1 MIFLNIL
8 KIIGIVLVVL
18 LCILLVLILLVLF
31 YPVKYRILGT
41 EVYDK
46 ENKCDIHIRLSWIF
60 HLIGVNV
67 DIDPELTAGLRIL
80 FVKKNLMKDSDTS
93 NDRSDNNGDGGS
105 CDSDSCDS
113 DSCDGGS
120 CDSDSCDSDSCDSDS
135 CNSDSIEE
143 NIKNISETDIK
154 NTDNIAVA
162 EKSVSENEY
171 TNAANAYSNN
181 IETENNSSDNND
193 SFDSNDTSEEESD
206 TEREIKKEK
215 IKRLTAKIKKILKD
229 DSCKDALNKIKTE
242 LINLLKAIMPYK
254 LYLKA
259 EFSAGS
265 PDKTGM
271 VLGILAMFPICYR
284 NKWKIRPDF
293 EREEIYIDSEFDIK
307 GHIFLYKIL
316 VIAIR
321 VFVDKNCRKLYNEI
335 RK

>member
-31 YPVKYRILGT
+31 YPVKYRIFGT

-46 ENKCDIHIRLSWIF
+46 ENKSDIHIRLSWIF

-93 NDRSDNNGDGGS
+93 NDDENDRNDNADDGS
-105 CDSDSCDS
+105 SYDS
-113 DSCDGGS
+113 GA
-120 CDSDSCDSDSCDSDS
+120 
-135 CNSDSIEE
+135 N
-143 NIKNISETDIK
+143 
-154 NTDNIAVA
+154 DNESAQKVV
-162 EKSVSENEY
+162 KKDVKD
-171 TNAANAYSNN
+171 
-181 IETENNSSDNND
+181 TENNSSDNKDIYDNNISDNED
-193 SFDSNDTSEEESD
+193 SYDSDDTSEEDTD
-206 TEREIKKEK
+206 TERDIKKEK

-229 DSCKDALNKIKTE
+229 DSCKEALNKIKNE

-271 VLGILAMFPICYR
+271 VLGILAMFPIGYK

-316 VIAIR
+316 IIAIR
-321 VFVDKNCRKLYNEI
+321 VLVDKNCRKLYNEI

>member
-46 ENKCDIHIRLSWIF
+46 ENKSDIHIRLSWIF

-67 DIDPELTAGLRIL
+67 DIDQELTAGLRIL
-80 FVKKNLMKDSDTS
+80 FVKKNLMKDSDAS

-105 CDSDSCDS
+105 CDSDSC
-113 DSCDGGS
+113 
-120 CDSDSCDSDSCDSDS
+120 
-135 CNSDSIEE
+135 NNDSIDAED
-143 NIKNISETDIK
+143 IKNISETDIK
-154 NTDNIAVA
+154 NTDNIAA
-162 EKSVSENEY
+162 TEEKI
-171 TNAANAYSNN
+171 NANATKAYSNN
-181 IETENNSSDNND
+181 IEIENNSSDNND

-229 DSCKDALNKIKTE
+229 DSCKEALNKIKTE

-254 LYLKA
+254 LYLRA

-271 VLGILAMFPICYR
+271 VLGILAMFPIGYK

-321 VFVDKNCRKLYNEI
+321 VLVDKNCRKLYNEI

>member
-46 ENKCDIHIRLSWIF
+46 ENKSDIHIRLSWIF

-105 CDSDSCDS
+105 CDSDSC
-113 DSCDGGS
+113 
-120 CDSDSCDSDSCDSDS
+120 
-135 CNSDSIEE
+135 NSDSIEE

-162 EKSVSENEY
+162 EEKINANATKAEKSVSEDEY
-171 TNAANAYSNN
+171 TNATNAYSNN
-181 IETENNSSDNND
+181 
-193 SFDSNDTSEEESD
+193 
-206 TEREIKKEK
+206 KGKEK
-215 IKRLTAKIKKILKD
+215 IKRLTGKIKKILKD

-271 VLGILAMFPICYR
+271 VLGILAMFPIGYR

-321 VFVDKNCRKLYNEI
+321 VLVDKNCRKLYNEI

>member
-31 YPVKYRILGT
+31 YPVKYRIFGT

-46 ENKCDIHIRLSWIF
+46 ENKSDIHIRLSWIF

-80 FVKKNLMKDSDTS
+80 FVKKNLMKDSDAS

-105 CDSDSCDS
+105 CDSDSC
-113 DSCDGGS
+113 
-120 CDSDSCDSDSCDSDS
+120 
-135 CNSDSIEE
+135 NNDSIDAE

-154 NTDNIAVA
+154 NTDNIAA
-162 EKSVSENEY
+162 TEEKI
-171 TNAANAYSNN
+171 NANATKAYSNN
-181 IETENNSSDNND
+181 IEIENNSSYNND

-229 DSCKDALNKIKTE
+229 DSCKEALNKIKTE

-271 VLGILAMFPICYR
+271 VLGILAMFPIGYK

-321 VFVDKNCRKLYNEI
+321 VLVDKNCRKLYNEI

>member
-46 ENKCDIHIRLSWIF
+46 ENKSDIHIRLSWIF

-93 NDRSDNNGDGGS
+93 NDRSDNNGDG
-105 CDSDSCDS
+105 
-113 DSCDGGS
+113 
-120 CDSDSCDSDSCDSDS
+120 DSCDSDS
-135 CNSDSIEE
+135 CNSDSIEAE
-143 NIKNISETDIK
+143 NIKNISETDTK

-181 IETENNSSDNND
+181 IETENKSSDNND

-206 TEREIKKEK
+206 TERENKKEK

-229 DSCKDALNKIKTE
+229 DSCKEALNKIKTE

-271 VLGILAMFPICYR
+271 VLGILAMFPIGYR

-307 GHIFLYKIL
+307 GHIFLYEIL

-321 VFVDKNCRKLYNEI
+321 VLVDKNCRKLYNEI

>member
-31 YPVKYRILGT
+31 YPLKYRIFGT

-46 ENKCDIHIRLSWIF
+46 ENKSDIHIRLSWIF

-80 FVKKNLMKDSDTS
+80 FVKKNLMKASDTS
-93 NDRSDNNGDGGS
+93 NDRS
-105 CDSDSCDS
+105 
-113 DSCDGGS
+113 
-120 CDSDSCDSDSCDSDS
+120 
-135 CNSDSIEE
+135 
-143 NIKNISETDIK
+143 
-154 NTDNIAVA
+154 DNIAVA
-162 EKSVSENEY
+162 EKSVSEDEY
-171 TNAANAYSNN
+171 TNAANTHSDN
-181 IETENNSSDNND
+181 IETENNPSDNND

-229 DSCKDALNKIKTE
+229 DSCKEALNKIKTE

-259 EFSAGS
+259 EFFAGS

-271 VLGILAMFPICYR
+271 VLGILAMFPIGYK

-321 VFVDKNCRKLYNEI
+321 VLVDKNCRKLYNEI

>member
-46 ENKCDIHIRLSWIF
+46 ENKSDIHIRLSWIF

-67 DIDPELTAGLRIL
+67 DIAPELTAGLRIL

-105 CDSDSCDS
+105 R
-113 DSCDGGS
+113 
-120 CDSDSCDSDSCDSDS
+120 DSDS

-143 NIKNISETDIK
+143 ENIKNISETDTK

-181 IETENNSSDNND
+181 IETENKSSDNND

-206 TEREIKKEK
+206 TERENKKEK

-229 DSCKDALNKIKTE
+229 DSCKAALNKIKTE

-271 VLGILAMFPICYR
+271 VLGILAMFPIGYR

-321 VFVDKNCRKLYNEI
+321 VLVDKNCRKLYNEI

>member
-31 YPVKYRILGT
+31 YPVKYRIFGT

-46 ENKCDIHIRLSWIF
+46 ENKSDIHIRLSWIF

-105 CDSDSCDS
+105 CDSDSC
-113 DSCDGGS
+113 
-120 CDSDSCDSDSCDSDS
+120 
-135 CNSDSIEE
+135 NSDSIEAE
-143 NIKNISETDIK
+143 NIKNISETDTK

-171 TNAANAYSNN
+171 TNAANAYSNT
-181 IETENNSSDNND
+181 IETENKSSDNND

-321 VFVDKNCRKLYNEI
+321 VLVDKNCRKLYNEI

>member
-31 YPVKYRILGT
+31 YPIKYRILGT

-46 ENKCDIHIRLSWIF
+46 ENKSDIHIRLSWIF

-105 CDSDSCDS
+105 CDSDSC
-113 DSCDGGS
+113 
-120 CDSDSCDSDSCDSDS
+120 
-135 CNSDSIEE
+135 NSDSIEAE

-162 EKSVSENEY
+162 EEKINANATKAEKSVSEDEY

-181 IETENNSSDNND
+181 
-193 SFDSNDTSEEESD
+193 
-206 TEREIKKEK
+206 KGKEK
-215 IKRLTAKIKKILKD
+215 IKRLTGKIKKILKD

-271 VLGILAMFPICYR
+271 VLGILAMFPIGYR

-321 VFVDKNCRKLYNEI
+321 VLVDKNCRKLYNEI

>member
-31 YPVKYRILGT
+31 YPIKYRIWGT

-46 ENKCDIHIRLSWIF
+46 ENKSDIHIRLSWIF

-67 DIDPELTAGLRIL
+67 DIGPELTAGLRIL

-105 CDSDSCDS
+105 CDSDSC
-113 DSCDGGS
+113 
-120 CDSDSCDSDSCDSDS
+120 
-135 CNSDSIEE
+135 NSDSIEAE

-162 EKSVSENEY
+162 EEKINANATKAEKSVSEDEY
-171 TNAANAYSNN
+171 TNATNAYSNN
-181 IETENNSSDNND
+181 
-193 SFDSNDTSEEESD
+193 
-206 TEREIKKEK
+206 KGKEK
-215 IKRLTAKIKKILKD
+215 IKRLTGKIKKILKD

-271 VLGILAMFPICYR
+271 VLGILAMFPIGYR

-321 VFVDKNCRKLYNEI
+321 VLVDKNCRKLYNEI

>member
-46 ENKCDIHIRLSWIF
+46 ENKSDIHIRLSWIF

-105 CDSDSCDS
+105 CDSDSC
-113 DSCDGGS
+113 
-120 CDSDSCDSDSCDSDS
+120 
-135 CNSDSIEE
+135 NSDSIEAE
-143 NIKNISETDIK
+143 NIKNISETGIK

-321 VFVDKNCRKLYNEI
+321 VLVDKNCRKLYNEI

>member
-31 YPVKYRILGT
+31 YPVKYRIFGT

-46 ENKCDIHIRLSWIF
+46 ENKSDIHIRLSWIF

-80 FVKKNLMKDSDTS
+80 FVKKNLMKGSDTS
-93 NDRSDNNGDGGS
+93 NDDENDRNDNADDGS
-105 CDSDSCDS
+105 SYDS
-113 DSCDGGS
+113 GA
-120 CDSDSCDSDSCDSDS
+120 
-135 CNSDSIEE
+135 N
-143 NIKNISETDIK
+143 
-154 NTDNIAVA
+154 DNESAQKVV
-162 EKSVSENEY
+162 KKDV
-171 TNAANAYSNN
+171 
-181 IETENNSSDNND
+181 IETENNSSDNKDIYDNNISDNED
-193 SFDSNDTSEEESD
+193 SYDSDDTSEEDTD
-206 TEREIKKEK
+206 TERYIKKEK

-229 DSCKDALNKIKTE
+229 DSCKEALNKIKTE

-271 VLGILAMFPICYR
+271 VLGILAMFPIGYK

-321 VFVDKNCRKLYNEI
+321 VLVDKNCRKLYNEI

>member
-31 YPVKYRILGT
+31 YPVKYRIFGT

-46 ENKCDIHIRLSWIF
+46 ENKSDIHIRLSWIF

-105 CDSDSCDS
+105 CDSDSR
-113 DSCDGGS
+113 
-120 CDSDSCDSDSCDSDS
+120 
-135 CNSDSIEE
+135 NSDSIEAE

-162 EKSVSENEY
+162 EEKINANATNAEKSVSEDEY
-171 TNAANAYSNN
+171 TNATNAYSNN
-181 IETENNSSDNND
+181 KGK
-193 SFDSNDTSEEESD
+193 
-206 TEREIKKEK
+206 ER
-215 IKRLTAKIKKILKD
+215 IKRLTGKIKKILKD
-229 DSCKDALNKIKTE
+229 DSCKAALNKIKTE

-271 VLGILAMFPICYR
+271 VLGILAMFPIGYR

-321 VFVDKNCRKLYNEI
+321 VLVDKNCRKLYNEI

>member
-31 YPVKYRILGT
+31 YPIKYRILGT

-46 ENKCDIHIRLSWIF
+46 ENKSDIHIRLSWIF

-105 CDSDSCDS
+105 CDSDSCN
-113 DSCDGGS
+113 
-120 CDSDSCDSDSCDSDS
+120 SDS
-135 CNSDSIEE
+135 CNSDSIEAE

-162 EKSVSENEY
+162 EEKINANATKAEKSVSEDEY
-171 TNAANAYSNN
+171 TNATNAYSNN
-181 IETENNSSDNND
+181 
-193 SFDSNDTSEEESD
+193 
-206 TEREIKKEK
+206 KGKEK
-215 IKRLTAKIKKILKD
+215 IKRLAGKIKKILKD
-229 DSCKDALNKIKTE
+229 DSCKAALNKIKTE

-271 VLGILAMFPICYR
+271 VLGILAMFPIGYR

-321 VFVDKNCRKLYNEI
+321 VLVDKNCRKLYNEI

>member
-46 ENKCDIHIRLSWIF
+46 ENKSDIHIRLSWIF

-113 DSCDGGS
+113 DS
-120 CDSDSCDSDSCDSDS
+120 
-135 CNSDSIEE
+135 IESE

-162 EKSVSENEY
+162 EEKINANATKAEKSVSEDED
-171 TNAANAYSNN
+171 TNATNAYS
-181 IETENNSSDNND
+181 DN
-193 SFDSNDTSEEESD
+193 
-206 TEREIKKEK
+206 KGKEK
-215 IKRLTAKIKKILKD
+215 IKRLTDKIKKILKD
-229 DSCKDALNKIKTE
+229 DSCKAALNKIKTE

-271 VLGILAMFPICYR
+271 VLGILAMFPIGYR

-321 VFVDKNCRKLYNEI
+321 VLVDKNCRKLYNEI

>member
-18 LCILLVLILLVLF
+18 LCILLVFILLVLF
-31 YPVKYRILGT
+31 YPVKYRIFGT

-46 ENKCDIHIRLSWIF
+46 ENKSDIHIRLSWIF

-93 NDRSDNNGDGGS
+93 NDRSDNDGDGG
-105 CDSDSCDS
+105 
-113 DSCDGGS
+113 
-120 CDSDSCDSDSCDSDS
+120 SCDSDS
-135 CNSDSIEE
+135 CNSDSIEAE

-162 EKSVSENEY
+162 EEKINANATKAEKSVSEDED
-171 TNAANAYSNN
+171 TNATNAYS
-181 IETENNSSDNND
+181 DN
-193 SFDSNDTSEEESD
+193 
-206 TEREIKKEK
+206 KGKEK
-215 IKRLTAKIKKILKD
+215 IKRLTGKIKKILKD
-229 DSCKDALNKIKTE
+229 DSCKEALNKIKTE
-242 LINLLKAIMPYK
+242 LINLFKAIMPYK

-271 VLGILAMFPICYR
+271 VLGILAMFPIGYR

-293 EREEIYIDSEFDIK
+293 EREEIYIDSGFDIK

>member
-31 YPVKYRILGT
+31 YPIKYRILGT
-41 EVYDK
+41 EVYDE
-46 ENKCDIHIRLSWIF
+46 ENKSDIHIRLSWIF

-105 CDSDSCDS
+105 CDSDSC
-113 DSCDGGS
+113 
-120 CDSDSCDSDSCDSDS
+120 
-135 CNSDSIEE
+135 NSDSIEAE

-162 EKSVSENEY
+162 EEKINANATKAEKSVSEDEY
-171 TNAANAYSNN
+171 TNATNAYSNN
-181 IETENNSSDNND
+181 
-193 SFDSNDTSEEESD
+193 
-206 TEREIKKEK
+206 KGKEK
-215 IKRLTAKIKKILKD
+215 IKRLTGKIKKILKD
-229 DSCKDALNKIKTE
+229 DSCKAALNKIKTE

-271 VLGILAMFPICYR
+271 VLGILAMFPIGYR

-321 VFVDKNCRKLYNEI
+321 VLVDKNCRKLYNEI

>member
-31 YPVKYRILGT
+31 YPVKYRIWGT

-46 ENKCDIHIRLSWIF
+46 ENKSDIHIRLSWIF
-60 HLIGVNV
+60 HLIGVNM

-105 CDSDSCDS
+105 CDSDSC
-113 DSCDGGS
+113 
-120 CDSDSCDSDSCDSDS
+120 
-135 CNSDSIEE
+135 NSDSIEAE

-162 EKSVSENEY
+162 EEKINANATKAEKSVSEDEY
-171 TNAANAYSNN
+171 TNATNAYSNN
-181 IETENNSSDNND
+181 
-193 SFDSNDTSEEESD
+193 
-206 TEREIKKEK
+206 KGKEK
-215 IKRLTAKIKKILKD
+215 IKRLTGKIKKILKD
-229 DSCKDALNKIKTE
+229 DSCKAALNKIKTE

-271 VLGILAMFPICYR
+271 VLGILAMFPIGYR

-321 VFVDKNCRKLYNEI
+321 VLVDKNCRKLYNEI

>member
-31 YPVKYRILGT
+31 YPVKYRISGT
-41 EVYDK
+41 EIYDK
-46 ENKCDIHIRLSWIF
+46 ENKSDIHIRLSWIF

-93 NDRSDNNGDGGS
+93 NDRSDNNGDG
-105 CDSDSCDS
+105 DSY
-113 DSCDGGS
+113 
-120 CDSDSCDSDSCDSDS
+120 DSDS
-135 CNSDSIEE
+135 CNSDSIEAE
-143 NIKNISETDIK
+143 NIKSISETDIK

-162 EKSVSENEY
+162 EEKINANATKAEKSVSEDED
-171 TNAANAYSNN
+171 TNATNAYSNN
-181 IETENNSSDNND
+181 KE
-193 SFDSNDTSEEESD
+193 
-206 TEREIKKEK
+206 KEK
-215 IKRLTAKIKKILKD
+215 IKRLTGKIKKILKD
-229 DSCKDALNKIKTE
+229 DSCKAALNKIKTE

-271 VLGILAMFPICYR
+271 VLGILTMFPIGYR

-293 EREEIYIDSEFDIK
+293 EREEIYINSEFDIK

-321 VFVDKNCRKLYNEI
+321 VLVDKNCRKLYNEI

>member
-31 YPVKYRILGT
+31 YPVKYRIFGT

-46 ENKCDIHIRLSWIF
+46 ENKSNIHIRLSWIF

-80 FVKKNLMKDSDTS
+80 FVKKNLMKASDTS
-93 NDRSDNNGDGGS
+93 NDDENDRNDNADDGS
-105 CDSDSCDS
+105 SYDS
-113 DSCDGGS
+113 GA
-120 CDSDSCDSDSCDSDS
+120 
-135 CNSDSIEE
+135 N
-143 NIKNISETDIK
+143 
-154 NTDNIAVA
+154 DNESAQKVV
-162 EKSVSENEY
+162 KKDV
-171 TNAANAYSNN
+171 
-181 IETENNSSDNND
+181 IETENNSSDNKDIYDNNISDNED
-193 SFDSNDTSEEESD
+193 SYDSDDTSEEDTD
-206 TEREIKKEK
+206 TERDIKKEK
-215 IKRLTAKIKKILKD
+215 IKRLTAKIKKIIKD
-229 DSCKDALNKIKTE
+229 DSCKEALNKIKTE

-271 VLGILAMFPICYR
+271 VLGILAMFPIGYK

-321 VFVDKNCRKLYNEI
+321 VLVDKNCRKLYNEI

>member
-31 YPVKYRILGT
+31 YPVKYRIFGT

-46 ENKCDIHIRLSWIF
+46 ENKSDIHIRLSWIF

-80 FVKKNLMKDSDTS
+80 FVKKNLMKDNDTS

-105 CDSDSCDS
+105 C
-113 DSCDGGS
+113 
-120 CDSDSCDSDSCDSDS
+120 
-135 CNSDSIEE
+135 NSDSIDVED
-143 NIKNISETDIK
+143 IKNISETDIK

-162 EKSVSENEY
+162 EEKIN
-171 TNAANAYSNN
+171 ANATKAYSSN
-181 IETENNSSDNND
+181 IETENNPSDNND
-193 SFDSNDTSEEESD
+193 PFDSNDTSEEESD

-229 DSCKDALNKIKTE
+229 DSCKEALNKIKTE

-271 VLGILAMFPICYR
+271 VLGILAMFPIGYK

-293 EREEIYIDSEFDIK
+293 EKEEIYIDSEFDIK

-321 VFVDKNCRKLYNEI
+321 VLVDKNCRKLYNEI

>member
-31 YPVKYRILGT
+31 YPIKYRILGT

-46 ENKCDIHIRLSWIF
+46 ENKSDIHIRLSWIF

-67 DIDPELTAGLRIL
+67 DIDPEFTAGLRIL

-105 CDSDSCDS
+105 CDSDSC
-113 DSCDGGS
+113 
-120 CDSDSCDSDSCDSDS
+120 
-135 CNSDSIEE
+135 NSDSIEAE

-162 EKSVSENEY
+162 EEKINANATKAEKSVSEDEY
-171 TNAANAYSNN
+171 TNATNAYSNN
-181 IETENNSSDNND
+181 
-193 SFDSNDTSEEESD
+193 
-206 TEREIKKEK
+206 KGKEK
-215 IKRLTAKIKKILKD
+215 IKRLTGKIKKILKD
-229 DSCKDALNKIKTE
+229 DSCKAALNKIKTE

-271 VLGILAMFPICYR
+271 VLGILAMFPIGYR

-321 VFVDKNCRKLYNEI
+321 VLVDKNCRKLYNEI

>member
-31 YPVKYRILGT
+31 SPVKYRILGT

-46 ENKCDIHIRLSWIF
+46 ENKSDIHIRLSWIF

-113 DSCDGGS
+113 DSC
-120 CDSDSCDSDSCDSDS
+120 
-135 CNSDSIEE
+135 NSDSIEAE

-162 EKSVSENEY
+162 EEKINANATKAEKSVSEDEY
-171 TNAANAYSNN
+171 TNATNAYSNN
-181 IETENNSSDNND
+181 
-193 SFDSNDTSEEESD
+193 
-206 TEREIKKEK
+206 KGKEK
-215 IKRLTAKIKKILKD
+215 IKRLTGKIKKILKD
-229 DSCKDALNKIKTE
+229 DSCKAALNKIKTE

-271 VLGILAMFPICYR
+271 VLGILAMFPIGYR

-321 VFVDKNCRKLYNEI
+321 VLVDKNCRKLYNEI

>member
-46 ENKCDIHIRLSWIF
+46 ENKSDIHIRLSWIF

-105 CDSDSCDS
+105 R
-113 DSCDGGS
+113 
-120 CDSDSCDSDSCDSDS
+120 DSDS

-143 NIKNISETDIK
+143 ENIKNISETDTK

-181 IETENNSSDNND
+181 IETENKSSDNND

-206 TEREIKKEK
+206 TERENKKEK

-229 DSCKDALNKIKTE
+229 DSCKAALNKIKTE

-271 VLGILAMFPICYR
+271 VLGILAMFPIGYR

-321 VFVDKNCRKLYNEI
+321 VLVDKNCRKLYNEI

>member
-31 YPVKYRILGT
+31 YPVKYRIFGT

-46 ENKCDIHIRLSWIF
+46 ENKSDIHIRLSWIF

-93 NDRSDNNGDGGS
+93 NDDENDRNDNADDGSSYDSGANDNESAQKVVKKDVKDTDNNVSDNE
-105 CDSDSCDS
+105 DS
-113 DSCDGGS
+113 
-120 CDSDSCDSDSCDSDS
+120 
-135 CNSDSIEE
+135 
-143 NIKNISETDIK
+143 
-154 NTDNIAVA
+154 
-162 EKSVSENEY
+162 Y
-171 TNAANAYSNN
+171 
-181 IETENNSSDNND
+181 
-193 SFDSNDTSEEESD
+193 DSNDTSEEESD

-215 IKRLTAKIKKILKD
+215 IKRITAKIKKILKD
-229 DSCKDALNKIKTE
+229 DSCKEALNKIKTE

-271 VLGILAMFPICYR
+271 VLGILAMFPIGYK

-293 EREEIYIDSEFDIK
+293 EREEIYIDSAFDIK

-321 VFVDKNCRKLYNEI
+321 VLVDKNCRKLYNEI

>member
-8 KIIGIVLVVL
+8 KIIGIVLVVILCVL
-18 LCILLVLILLVLF
+18 LALILLVLF
-31 YPVKYRILGT
+31 CPVKYRVLGT

-46 ENKCDIHIRLSWIF
+46 ENKSDIHIRLSWLF

-80 FVKKNLMKDSDTS
+80 FVKKNLMKGSDT
-93 NDRSDNNGDGGS
+93 
-105 CDSDSCDS
+105 
-113 DSCDGGS
+113 
-120 CDSDSCDSDSCDSDS
+120 
-135 CNSDSIEE
+135 
-143 NIKNISETDIK
+143 NIVKTDIED
-154 NTDNIAVA
+154 TDNDITVKEEINDDIAQKEKPILKDEDVNTA
-162 EKSVSENEY
+162 END
-171 TNAANAYSNN
+171 
-181 IETENNSSDNND
+181 SSDNKNIFDNTISDNDD
-193 SFDSNDTSEEESD
+193 SFDSDDTSEEESD
-206 TEREIKKEK
+206 AEREIKKEK

-229 DSCKDALNKIKTE
+229 DSCKEALDKIKTE
-242 LINLLKAIMPYK
+242 LINLLKAIMPCK

-271 VLGILAMFPICYR
+271 ALGVLAMFPIGYK

-293 EREEIYIDSEFDIK
+293 EREEFYIDSEFDIK
-307 GHIFLYKIL
+307 GRIFLYKIL

-321 VFVDKNCRKLYNEI
+321 LLVDKNCRKLYNEI

>member
-46 ENKCDIHIRLSWIF
+46 ENKSDIHIRLSWIF

-105 CDSDSCDS
+105 CDSDSC
-113 DSCDGGS
+113 
-120 CDSDSCDSDSCDSDS
+120 
-135 CNSDSIEE
+135 NSDSIEAE

-162 EKSVSENEY
+162 EEKINANATKAEKSVSEDEY
-171 TNAANAYSNN
+171 TNATNAYSNN
-181 IETENNSSDNND
+181 
-193 SFDSNDTSEEESD
+193 
-206 TEREIKKEK
+206 KGKEK
-215 IKRLTAKIKKILKD
+215 IKRLTGKIKKILKD
-229 DSCKDALNKIKTE
+229 DSCKAALNKIKTE

-271 VLGILAMFPICYR
+271 VLGILAMFPIGYR

-321 VFVDKNCRKLYNEI
+321 VLVDKNCRKLYNEI

>member
-46 ENKCDIHIRLSWIF
+46 ENKSDIHIRLSWIF

-93 NDRSDNNGDGGS
+93 NDRSDNNGYDG
-105 CDSDSCDS
+105 
-113 DSCDGGS
+113 
-120 CDSDSCDSDSCDSDS
+120 SCDSDS
-135 CNSDSIEE
+135 CNSDSIEAE
-143 NIKNISETDIK
+143 NIKSISETDIK

-162 EKSVSENEY
+162 EEKINANATKAEKSVSEDED
-171 TNAANAYSNN
+171 TNATNAYSNN
-181 IETENNSSDNND
+181 KE
-193 SFDSNDTSEEESD
+193 
-206 TEREIKKEK
+206 KEK
-215 IKRLTAKIKKILKD
+215 IKRLTGKIKKILKD
-229 DSCKDALNKIKTE
+229 DSCKAALNKIKTE

-271 VLGILAMFPICYR
+271 VLGILAMFPIGYR

-321 VFVDKNCRKLYNEI
+321 VLVDKNCRKLYNEI

>member
-31 YPVKYRILGT
+31 YPVKYRIFGT

-46 ENKCDIHIRLSWIF
+46 ENKSDIHIRLSWIF

-67 DIDPELTAGLRIL
+67 DIDPELTAWLRIL

-105 CDSDSCDS
+105 CDSDSC
-113 DSCDGGS
+113 
-120 CDSDSCDSDSCDSDS
+120 
-135 CNSDSIEE
+135 NSDSIDAED
-143 NIKNISETDIK
+143 IKNIFETDIK

-162 EKSVSENEY
+162 EKSVSEDEY
-171 TNAANAYSNN
+171 TNAENTHSDN
-181 IETENNSSDNND
+181 IETENNPSDNND

-229 DSCKDALNKIKTE
+229 DSCKEALNKIKTE

-271 VLGILAMFPICYR
+271 VLGIFAMFPIGYK

-321 VFVDKNCRKLYNEI
+321 VLIDKNCRKLYNEI

>member
-46 ENKCDIHIRLSWIF
+46 ENKSDIHIRLSWIF

-67 DIDPELTAGLRIL
+67 DIGPELTAGLRIL

-105 CDSDSCDS
+105 CDSDSC
-113 DSCDGGS
+113 
-120 CDSDSCDSDSCDSDS
+120 
-135 CNSDSIEE
+135 NSDSIEAE

-162 EKSVSENEY
+162 EEKINANATKAEKSVSEDEY
-171 TNAANAYSNN
+171 TNATNAYSNN
-181 IETENNSSDNND
+181 
-193 SFDSNDTSEEESD
+193 
-206 TEREIKKEK
+206 KGKEK
-215 IKRLTAKIKKILKD
+215 IKRLTGKIKKILKD
-229 DSCKDALNKIKTE
+229 DSCKAALNKIKTE
-242 LINLLKAIMPYK
+242 LINRLKAIMPYK

-271 VLGILAMFPICYR
+271 VLGILAMFPIGYR

-321 VFVDKNCRKLYNEI
+321 VLVDKNCRKLYNEI

>member
-31 YPVKYRILGT
+31 YPVKYRILGA

-46 ENKCDIHIRLSWIF
+46 ENKSDIHIRLSWIF

-105 CDSDSCDS
+105 CDSDSC
-113 DSCDGGS
+113 
-120 CDSDSCDSDSCDSDS
+120 
-135 CNSDSIEE
+135 NSDSIEAE

-154 NTDNIAVA
+154 NTDNIAVVEEKINANATKA
-162 EKSVSENEY
+162 EKSVSEDEY
-171 TNAANAYSNN
+171 TNATNAYSNN
-181 IETENNSSDNND
+181 IE
-193 SFDSNDTSEEESD
+193 
-206 TEREIKKEK
+206 KEK
-215 IKRLTAKIKKILKD
+215 IKRLTGKIKKILKD
-229 DSCKDALNKIKTE
+229 DSCKEALNKIKTE

-271 VLGILAMFPICYR
+271 VLGILAMFPIGYR

-316 VIAIR
+316 IIAIR
-321 VFVDKNCRKLYNEI
+321 VLVDKNCRKLYNEI

>member
-31 YPVKYRILGT
+31 YPVKYRIFGT

-46 ENKCDIHIRLSWIF
+46 ENKSDIHIRLSWIF

-67 DIDPELTAGLRIL
+67 DIDPEFTAGLRIL
-80 FVKKNLMKDSDTS
+80 FVKKNLMKDRDTS
-93 NDRSDNNGDGGS
+93 NNRSDNNGDGGS
-105 CDSDSCDS
+105 CDSDSC
-113 DSCDGGS
+113 
-120 CDSDSCDSDSCDSDS
+120 
-135 CNSDSIEE
+135 NNDSIDAED
-143 NIKNISETDIK
+143 IKNIFETDIK

-162 EKSVSENEY
+162 EEKIN
-171 TNAANAYSNN
+171 ANATKAYSSN
-181 IETENNSSDNND
+181 IETENNSSDND
-193 SFDSNDTSEEESD
+193 DPFDSNDTSEEESD

-229 DSCKDALNKIKTE
+229 DSCKEALNKIKTE

-271 VLGILAMFPICYR
+271 VLGILAMFPIGYK

-293 EREEIYIDSEFDIK
+293 EREEIYIDSAFDIK

-321 VFVDKNCRKLYNEI
+321 VLVDKNCRKLYNEI

>member
-46 ENKCDIHIRLSWIF
+46 ENKSDIHIRLSWIF
-60 HLIGVNV
+60 HLIGINV

-105 CDSDSCDS
+105 CDSDSC
-113 DSCDGGS
+113 
-120 CDSDSCDSDSCDSDS
+120 
-135 CNSDSIEE
+135 NSDSIEAE

-162 EKSVSENEY
+162 EEKINANAAKAEKSVSEDEY
-171 TNAANAYSNN
+171 TNATNAYSNN

-215 IKRLTAKIKKILKD
+215 IKRLTGKIKKILKD
-229 DSCKDALNKIKTE
+229 DSCKAALNKIKTE

-271 VLGILAMFPICYR
+271 VLGILAMFPIGYR

-321 VFVDKNCRKLYNEI
+321 VLVDKNCRKLYNEI

>member
-31 YPVKYRILGT
+31 YPVKYRIFGT

-46 ENKCDIHIRLSWIF
+46 ENKSDIHIRLSWIF

-93 NDRSDNNGDGGS
+93 NDDENDRNDNADDGS
-105 CDSDSCDS
+105 SYDS
-113 DSCDGGS
+113 GV
-120 CDSDSCDSDSCDSDS
+120 
-135 CNSDSIEE
+135 N
-143 NIKNISETDIK
+143 
-154 NTDNIAVA
+154 DNESAQKVV
-162 EKSVSENEY
+162 KKDV
-171 TNAANAYSNN
+171 
-181 IETENNSSDNND
+181 IETENNSSDNKDIYDNNISDNED
-193 SFDSNDTSEEESD
+193 SYDSNDTSEEESD

-215 IKRLTAKIKKILKD
+215 IKRITGKIKKILKD
-229 DSCKDALNKIKTE
+229 DSCKEALNKIKTE

-271 VLGILAMFPICYR
+271 VLGILAMFPIGYK

-321 VFVDKNCRKLYNEI
+321 VLVDKNCRKLYNEI

>member
-46 ENKCDIHIRLSWIF
+46 ENKSDIHIRLSWIF

-105 CDSDSCDS
+105 CDSDSC
-113 DSCDGGS
+113 
-120 CDSDSCDSDSCDSDS
+120 
-135 CNSDSIEE
+135 NSDSIEAE

-162 EKSVSENEY
+162 EEKINANATKAEKPVSEDEY
-171 TNAANAYSNN
+171 TNATNAYSNN
-181 IETENNSSDNND
+181 
-193 SFDSNDTSEEESD
+193 
-206 TEREIKKEK
+206 KGKEK
-215 IKRLTAKIKKILKD
+215 IKRLTGKIKKILKD
-229 DSCKDALNKIKTE
+229 DSCKAALNKIKTE

-271 VLGILAMFPICYR
+271 VLGILAMFPIGYR

-321 VFVDKNCRKLYNEI
+321 VLVDKNCRKLYNEI

>member
-31 YPVKYRILGT
+31 YPVKYRIWGT

-46 ENKCDIHIRLSWIF
+46 ENKSDIHIRLSWIF
-60 HLIGVNV
+60 HLIGVNMN
-67 DIDPELTAGLRIL
+67 IDPELTAGLRIL

-105 CDSDSCDS
+105 CDSDSC
-113 DSCDGGS
+113 
-120 CDSDSCDSDSCDSDS
+120 
-135 CNSDSIEE
+135 NSDSIEAE

-162 EKSVSENEY
+162 EEKINANATKAEKSVSEDEY
-171 TNAANAYSNN
+171 TNATNAYSNN
-181 IETENNSSDNND
+181 
-193 SFDSNDTSEEESD
+193 
-206 TEREIKKEK
+206 KGKEK
-215 IKRLTAKIKKILKD
+215 IKRLTGKIKKILKD
-229 DSCKDALNKIKTE
+229 DSCKAALNKIKTE

-271 VLGILAMFPICYR
+271 VLGILAMFPIGYR

-321 VFVDKNCRKLYNEI
+321 VLVDKNCRKLYNEI

>member
-31 YPVKYRILGT
+31 YPIKYRILGT

-46 ENKCDIHIRLSWIF
+46 ENKSDIHIRLSWIF

-105 CDSDSCDS
+105 CDSDSC
-113 DSCDGGS
+113 
-120 CDSDSCDSDSCDSDS
+120 
-135 CNSDSIEE
+135 NSDSIEAE

-162 EKSVSENEY
+162 EEKINANATKAEKSVSEDEY
-171 TNAANAYSNN
+171 TNATNAYSNN
-181 IETENNSSDNND
+181 
-193 SFDSNDTSEEESD
+193 
-206 TEREIKKEK
+206 KGKEK
-215 IKRLTAKIKKILKD
+215 IKRLTGKIKKILKD

-271 VLGILAMFPICYR
+271 VLGILAMFPIGYR

-321 VFVDKNCRKLYNEI
+321 VLVDKNCRKLYNEI

>member
-31 YPVKYRILGT
+31 YPFKYRIFGT

-46 ENKCDIHIRLSWIF
+46 ENKSDIHIRLSWIF

-80 FVKKNLMKDSDTS
+80 FVKKNLIKDSDTS

-105 CDSDSCDS
+105 CDSDSR
-113 DSCDGGS
+113 
-120 CDSDSCDSDSCDSDS
+120 
-135 CNSDSIEE
+135 NSDSIEAE

-162 EKSVSENEY
+162 EEKINANATNAEKSVSEDEY
-171 TNAANAYSNN
+171 TNTTNAYSNN

-215 IKRLTAKIKKILKD
+215 IKRLTGKIKKILKD
-229 DSCKDALNKIKTE
+229 DSCKAALNKIKTE

-271 VLGILAMFPICYR
+271 VLGILAMFPIGYR

-316 VIAIR
+316 IIAIR
-321 VFVDKNCRKLYNEI
+321 VLVDKNCRKLYNEI

>member
-31 YPVKYRILGT
+31 YPVKYRIFGT

-46 ENKCDIHIRLSWIF
+46 ENKSDIHIRLSWIF

-80 FVKKNLMKDSDTS
+80 FVKKNLMKDNDTS
-93 NDRSDNNGDGGS
+93 NDRS
-105 CDSDSCDS
+105 
-113 DSCDGGS
+113 
-120 CDSDSCDSDSCDSDS
+120 
-135 CNSDSIEE
+135 
-143 NIKNISETDIK
+143 
-154 NTDNIAVA
+154 DNIAVA

-171 TNAANAYSNN
+171 TNAANTHSDN
-181 IETENNSSDNND
+181 IETENTPSDNND

-271 VLGILAMFPICYR
+271 VLGILAMFPIGYK

-321 VFVDKNCRKLYNEI
+321 VLVDKNCRKLYNEI

>member
-46 ENKCDIHIRLSWIF
+46 ENKSDIHIRLSWIF

-67 DIDPELTAGLRIL
+67 DIDQELTAGLRIL

-105 CDSDSCDS
+105 CDSDS
-113 DSCDGGS
+113 
-120 CDSDSCDSDSCDSDS
+120 
-135 CNSDSIEE
+135 IEEE
-143 NIKNISETDIK
+143 NIKNISETGIK
-154 NTDNIAVA
+154 NTDNIVVA

-229 DSCKDALNKIKTE
+229 DSCKAALNKIKTE

-271 VLGILAMFPICYR
+271 VLGILAMFPIGYR

-321 VFVDKNCRKLYNEI
+321 VLVDKNCRKLYNEI